1 MSRSAGRRV
10 DLRSIGSLRKF
21 TGVSFLAEISAFL
34 RIYNYFKSKLP
45 FWSMR
50 FGQFYHFSSNLKLF
64 ASGSLWFQFY
74 CHFGPNL
81 KSGQISKKKKLV
93 FVLFL
98 RGILVIIL
106 LL

>member
-1 MSRSAGRRV
+1 MSRSTGRRV

-21 TGVSFLAEISAFL
+21 TGVSFLAEISALL

-45 FWSMR
+45 FWSLR
-50 FGQFYHFSSNLKLF
+50 
-64 ASGSLWFQFY
+64 FQFY

-81 KSGQISKKKKLV
+81 KLGQISKKKKLV

-98 RGILVIIL
+98 RGILIIIL